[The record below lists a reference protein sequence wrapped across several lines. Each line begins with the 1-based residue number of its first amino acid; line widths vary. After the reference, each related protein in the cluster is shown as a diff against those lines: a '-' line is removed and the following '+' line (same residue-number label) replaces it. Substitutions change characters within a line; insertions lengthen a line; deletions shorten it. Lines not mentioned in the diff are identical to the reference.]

1 MRLSLNPLF
10 PRSKEKRFSRLNEE
24 RISSSASVLFDSI
37 LDTTPRVRRASWKYR
52 ATTSNEEDRSG
63 RWPTRGVPKNEDAQ
77 SLPWPMVLGSTR
89 PRLSL
94 STLQQLRKHRF
105 WVEIHDFS
113 IEFSNV
119 QKYKFHQV
127 RSNKSFYVCRSIVGI
142 EFFFFFLNFPAFKNR
157 WAKDSIEVNLIQ
169 ILYIDIA
176 REG

>member
-1 MRLSLNPLF
+1 MKLSLNPLF

-24 RISSSASVLFDSI
+24 RISSSASVLFECPSWI
-37 LDTTPRVRRASWKYR
+37 LLQEFDGRLGNIEQRPRI
-52 ATTSNEEDRSG
+52 EEDRSG

-77 SLPWPMVLGSTR
+77 SLPWPVVLGSTR

-142 EFFFFFLNFPAFKNR
+142 EFFFFFKFPGFQKSVGKR
-157 WAKDSIEVNLIQ
+157 
-169 ILYIDIA
+169 
-176 REG
+176 